1 MVTDKK
7 LVLMYEQCRKH
18 KKELDKRRY
27 LIRAVMFMPPALTSI
42 FVFLSYLLSIVT
54 GAGIML
60 GGGSQIIGDIN
71 PLIFIHALVVAV
83 FTAGEVVLETKD
95 MIDVSHIFYPCAAI
109 AALIFGAITGMTTSG
124 IVFIGFFIYDMLLC
138 IVNIV
143 FKNCYAENQ
152 MLKTLDGYPHFNVAL
167 LSQNEEDGKV
177 IPKKSEE
184 EIAEMSDDE
193 RLMYERDRN
202 I

>member
-1 MVTDKK
+1 
-7 LVLMYEQCRKH
+7 
-18 KKELDKRRY
+18 
-27 LIRAVMFMPPALTSI
+27 
-42 FVFLSYLLSIVT
+42 
-54 GAGIML
+54 ML

-143 FKNCYAENQ
+143 FKNCYAENE

-167 LSQNEEDGKV
+167 LSQNEEDGKI

>member
-27 LIRAVMFMPPALTSI
+27 LIRAIMFMPPALTSI
-42 FVFLSYLLSIVT
+42 LIFLSYVASLIA

-60 GGGSQIIGDIN
+60 GGGSQTGGGIN
-71 PLIFIHALVVAV
+71 PLVFIHALVVAV
-83 FTAGEVVLETKD
+83 FAAGEVVLETKD

-109 AALIFGAITGMTTSG
+109 AALLFGAITGLTSNG
-124 IVFIGFFIYDMLLC
+124 IIFLVFLIYDILLC
-138 IVNIV
+138 LVNIV
-143 FKNCYAENQ
+143 FKSCYAENE
-152 MLKTLDGYPHFNVAL
+152 MLRTLDGYPHFNVML
-167 LSQNEEDGKV
+167 LSQNEENGKV
-177 IPKKSEE
+177 VPKKSEE
-184 EIAEMSDDE
+184 ELAEMSEDE

>member
-18 KKELDKRRY
+18 KRELDKRRY
-27 LIRAVMFMPPALTSI
+27 LIRAAMFMPPAL
-42 FVFLSYLLSIVT
+42 VSIVVFMTYLVSLLT
-54 GAGIML
+54 GVGIMI
-60 GGGSQIIGDIN
+60 GGGSQTGGGIN
-71 PLIFIHALVVAV
+71 PLVFIHALVVAI
-83 FTAGEVVLETKD
+83 FAAGEIVLETKE
-95 MIDVSHIFYPCAAI
+95 MIDVSHIFYPAA
-109 AALIFGAITGMTTSG
+109 AVVALVFGAITGTTIFG
-124 IVFIGFFIYDMLLC
+124 AVFLVFFVYDILLC
-138 IVNIV
+138 VLNMF
-143 FKNCYAENQ
+143 FKNCYAENE

-167 LSQNEEDGKV
+167 LSQNEEDGKL